1 MAQTLTSDV
10 FNPEI
15 LTDYVTAKFYE
26 SSALIRSGVVEF
38 GMIDDQI
45 SQGGNTVTMPAWKI
59 AMTAMQHKEEEA
71 DITMSKLS
79 DRQELSPIVHRYAGI
94 SINDLAKLQVKADP
108 NAEAGRQISEI
119 VGIDTNDVLV
129 NVLEGAMGNLTA
141 NQYDYSAT
149 GTITAT
155 AVSTAK
161 AKLGDFRSMLR
172 GGVHLMHSKVEND
185 LIVLGAVT
193 YAQGA
198 PTQFGDQA
206 IELGTV
212 PTFMGD
218 IIITDD
224 ELTLDGSDY
233 RSFIIGRNA
242 MFISYQRGVMIESD
256 RDIKQKSDDITWDF
270 HLVAHLKGV
279 GYGSSA
285 PANPTLAE
293 LGTAGNWSLSAESAK
308 LVNCVR
314 LQTQ

>member
-1 MAQTLTSDV
+1 MAQTLNTDV
-10 FNPEI
+10 FDPEI

-26 SSALIRSGVVEF
+26 SSELIRTGAVDTGLVD
-38 GMIDDQI
+38 GAIA
-45 SQGGNTVTMPAWKI
+45 QGGTTVTMPAWKI
-59 AMTAMQHKEEEA
+59 AMTAMQHKEQEA

-79 DRQELSPIVHRYAGI
+79 DRQELSPVIHRYAGI

-108 NAEAGRQISEI
+108 NQEAGKQIAEI
-119 VGIDTNDVLV
+119 VGIDANDCLV

-141 NQYDYSAT
+141 NQYDYSGT

-161 AKLGDFRSMLR
+161 AKLGDFRKNLR

-193 YAQGA
+193 YAQGS
-198 PTQFGDQA
+198 PTMFGNDA

-212 PTFMGD
+212 PSFMGD

-224 ELTLDGSDY
+224 ELTLDSTDY
-233 RSFIIGRNA
+233 RSFILGKGA
-242 MFISYQRGVMIESD
+242 MFTSWQRKVMIETD
-256 RDIKQKSDDITWDF
+256 RDIKQKSDDMTWDF
-270 HLVAHLKGV
+270 HLVCHLKGV
-279 GYGSSA
+279 SYSSSA
-285 PANPTLAE
+285 PDNPTLTE
-293 LGTAGNWSLSAESAK
+293 LNTADNWALNAESAK

-314 LQTQ
+314 LQTT

>member
-1 MAQTLTSDV
+1 MAQTLSTDV
-10 FNPEI
+10 YDPEI

-26 SSALIRSGVVEF
+26 SSELVRSGAVDTGVVD
-38 GMIDDQI
+38 GAI
-45 SQGGNTVTMPAWKI
+45 SQGGTKVTMPAWKI
-59 AMTAMQHKEEEA
+59 AMTSMQHKEEEA
-71 DITMSKLS
+71 DITMSKLT
-79 DRQELSPIVHRYAGI
+79 DRQELSPVVHRYAGI
-94 SINDLAKLQVKADP
+94 SINDLAKLQVKADA
-108 NAEAGRQISEI
+108 NAEAGRQIAEI
-119 VGIDTNDVLV
+119 VGIDVNDVLV
-129 NVLEGAMGNLTA
+129 NTLEGAMGNLTA

-161 AKLGDFRSMLR
+161 QKLGDFRKNIR

-193 YAQGA
+193 YAQGS

-212 PTFMGD
+212 PSFMGD

-224 ELTLDGSDY
+224 ELTLDSTDY
-233 RSFIIGRNA
+233 RSFILGKGA
-242 MFISYQRGVMIESD
+242 MFISWQRKVMIESD
-256 RDIKQKSDDITWDF
+256 RDIKQKSDDMTWDF
-270 HLVAHLKGV
+270 HLVSHLKGV

-285 PANPTLAE
+285 PSNPTLAE
-293 LGTAGNWSLSAESAK
+293 LGTAGNWSLNAESAK